1 MIAILGVSVNQL
13 YGIWGKRGP
22 PWNVALGTPV
32 LVIAAL
38 GHAGQTGGKAIW
50 KRISKQNLRDGDH
63 GDGEGAASRSA
74 SRAGNASD
82 SEVEIDLEAQNE
94 KAEEGEEHREER
106 MDKNIS
112 RHSSRS

>member
-50 KRISKQNLRDGDH
+50 KRISKQNLRDDDH
-63 GDGEGAASRSA
+63 GDGEGAASGSPSRS
-74 SRAGNASD
+74 RNGSD
-82 SEVEIDLEAQNE
+82 SDVEVDLEAQ
-94 KAEEGEEHREER
+94 KVEEGEEHREER
-106 MDKNIS
+106 MDKNVS

>member
-1 MIAILGVSVNQL
+1 M
-13 YGIWGKRGP
+13 
-22 PWNVALGTPV
+22 GTPV

-63 GDGEGAASRSA
+63 GDGDGNAGS
-74 SRAGNASD
+74 SRAGSGSGDD
-82 SEVEIDLEAQNE
+82 SEVEVGLGVQRE
-94 KAEEGEEHREER
+94 KAEEGEGEENREER
-106 MDKNIS
+106 MDKNVS